1 MLLTLGRPIW
11 IIQYFVN
18 ITHLLL
24 WSSGFEWSG
33 FLCINCHDWYVPHYV
48 RLMWLPITIEKI
60 SYPWVCTLSRDHYYI
75 WWMFIDFIFIVE
87 VHSFWALSSAYF
99 LSSEKYIFLG
109 LGLRFF
115 SQGSWNVVCC
125 QWGWI
130 AHSQWIYWRCLNFVF
145 AYTHFWLMYTIN
157 NSICYY

>member
-33 FLCINCHDWYVPHYV
+33 FLCISCHDWYVPHYV
-48 RLMWLPITIEKI
+48 RLMWLPITIEII
-60 SYPWVCTLSRDHYYI
+60 SYPWVCTLSRDHYSI

-99 LSSEKYIFLG
+99 LSSEKFFFLG

-115 SQGSWNVVCC
+115 FTGFMECCLLPVRLNSSQPMDILKVFEFSF
-125 QWGWI
+125 
-130 AHSQWIYWRCLNFVF
+130 CL
-145 AYTHFWLMYTIN
+145 YTFLTYV
-157 NSICYY
+157 